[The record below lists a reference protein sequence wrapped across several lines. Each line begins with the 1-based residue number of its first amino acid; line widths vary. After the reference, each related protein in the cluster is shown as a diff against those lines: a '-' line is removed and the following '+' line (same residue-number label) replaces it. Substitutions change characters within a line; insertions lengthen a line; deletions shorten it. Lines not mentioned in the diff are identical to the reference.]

1 MQVSTH
7 LRKDKIDKDGLAPI
21 RMLISGDGVKIFKV
35 IPGIKCKLN
44 NWDETK
50 GRIKPFKK
58 NEEYNYYIEY
68 NKIIDERESKVKN
81 IFRYLLLN
89 NIKITAHIIKEKL
102 DVNENISLSLNFL
115 QGFEEFILKNKNTKT
130 ARTIKGYRTVFNYLL
145 EYQNQRKIILQYD
158 SINLDFFEKLRD
170 YCFGEKTTSSNYF
183 AKIISVIKTYMNWAF
198 DKEYHNNINFKKFK
212 ATENEIEVIYL
223 TMDELMKL
231 YNFEFDTIRLNH
243 VKDTYCFGC
252 LTGLRFSDIEQ
263 LRASNIFDDH
273 IKINIQKTKTID
285 HKVPLNQYSKNI
297 LEKYKNTIN
306 EPLPVISNQKFNK
319 YLKECCKIVEIDK
332 PTTITRYY
340 GQKRIDKTLPKYQLI
355 SSHTARKTFVT
366 NSLVLGMNQM
376 VVRNITGHKNETS
389 FRRYVKIADDFKK
402 QEMDNTWNKISLKE

>member
-21 RMLISGDGVKIFKV
+21 RMLISGDGIKIFKV
-35 IPGIKCKLN
+35 IPGVKCKPI
-44 NWDETK
+44 NWDETR
-50 GRIKPFKK
+50 GRLKPFKK
-58 NEEYNYYIEY
+58 NEQYNYYIEY
-68 NKIIDERESKVKN
+68 NKIIDEYENKVKN

-89 NIKITAHIIKEKL
+89 NIKITSNLFKEKFE
-102 DVNENISLSLNFL
+102 VNENINLSINFL
-115 QGFEEFILKNKNTKT
+115 QGFEEFIKINKSTKT
-130 ARTIKGYRTVFNYLL
+130 PRTIKGYRTVFNYLQ
-145 EYQNQRKIILQYD
+145 EYEKQKRVTLHFD

-170 YCFGEKTTSSNYF
+170 YCFGEKTTSTNYF

-198 DKEYHNNINFKKFK
+198 DKGFHDNINFKKFK
-212 ATENEIEVIYL
+212 VKENEIEVVYL
-223 TMDELMKL
+223 TMEELLHL
-231 YNFEFDTIRLNH
+231 YNFNYDSNRLNH

-252 LTGLRFSDIEQ
+252 FTGLRFSDIEK
-263 LRASNIFDDH
+263 LSPSNIFEDH

-285 HKVPLNQYSKNI
+285 HKVPLNQYSKSI

-319 YLKECCKIVEIDK
+319 YLKECCQIAEIDK

-340 GQKRIDKTLPKYQLI
+340 GQKRVDRTVPKYKLI
-355 SSHTARKTFVT
+355 TSHTARKTFVT
-366 NSLVLGMNQM
+366 NSLILGMNQM
-376 VVRNITGHKNETS
+376 VVRNITGHKNENS

-402 QEMDNTWNKISLKE
+402 QEMDNTWNKLK